1 MFTHDTWGPN
11 ALQKNTQD
19 LTWYAIVTSVKFPL
33 QSCFEVDCATFLAW
47 SSQIMGDSCYNNVLA
62 CDMIYMWL

>member
-33 QSCFEVDCATFLAW
+33 PSCSEVDCNIPSLIITNHGRFLL
-47 SSQIMGDSCYNNVLA
+47 QYVLA

>member
-19 LTWYAIVTSVKFPL
+19 LPWYAIVTSVKFPL
-33 QSCFEVDCATFLAW
+33 PSCSEVDCATLLAW
-47 SSQIMGDSCYNNVLA
+47 SSQIMGDSCY
-62 CDMIYMWL
+62 DMF

>member
-33 QSCFEVDCATFLAW
+33 PSCSEVDCATFLAW
-47 SSQIMGDSCYNNVLA
+47 YVLA